1 VIQLPIGEHA
11 LLVWLHMSTA
21 HNIQSASFPKVAI
34 RASDTAWSLHWNEL
48 WQHRELLYFLTWRD
62 IKVRYKQTVLG
73 VLWVILQP
81 LAIALA
87 LSLFLGR
94 IVHVPA
100 GGLPYPVFAY
110 SGMVLWQL
118 FAQAITESSSSVVA
132 NERLISKV
140 YFPRLFVPL
149 SAVLASL
156 FDFVISLLILAV
168 FLVGFRVVPTASLAL
183 LPFFVLLAVLSSLG
197 AGLWLSALN
206 VKFRDVRYVISF
218 LVQSW
223 FLASPIA
230 YPTSVVPER
239 WRLLYDLNP
248 MVGAL
253 DGFRWAVRSN
263 GAFPTQSV
271 TLAFFTALVLL
282 LTGLYY
288 FRRTEDTFADFI

>member
-1 VIQLPIGEHA
+1 MPIGVHA
-11 LLVWLHMSTA
+11 LLAWLPMSTA
-21 HNIQSASFPKVAI
+21 HNIQSAGLAKVTI
-34 RASDTAWSLHWNEL
+34 RATDTAWSLHWNEL

-118 FAQAITESSSSVVA
+118 FAQAITESSSSVVS

-140 YFPRLFVPL
+140 YFPRLFVPF

-156 FDFVISLLILAV
+156 FDFMVGLSILAV
-168 FLVGFRVVPTASLAL
+168 FLVCFRVVPTPSLAL
-183 LPFFVLLAVLSSLG
+183 LPCFVLLAVLSALG

-206 VKFRDVRYVISF
+206 VKYRDVRYVISF

-263 GAFPTQSV
+263 GAFPAQSV
-271 TLAFFTALVLL
+271 TLAFFTAVVLIV
-282 LTGLYY
+282 TGLYY